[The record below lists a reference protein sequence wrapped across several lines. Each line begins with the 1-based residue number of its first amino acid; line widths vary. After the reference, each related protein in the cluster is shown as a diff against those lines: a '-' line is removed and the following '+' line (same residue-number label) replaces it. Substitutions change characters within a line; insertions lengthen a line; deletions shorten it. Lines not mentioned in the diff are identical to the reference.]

1 MINLAGAFAM
11 VNFKTNEAILW
22 DAHIPAHIP
31 IRREA
36 TLLSPR

>member
-22 DAHIPAHIP
+22 DAHIP